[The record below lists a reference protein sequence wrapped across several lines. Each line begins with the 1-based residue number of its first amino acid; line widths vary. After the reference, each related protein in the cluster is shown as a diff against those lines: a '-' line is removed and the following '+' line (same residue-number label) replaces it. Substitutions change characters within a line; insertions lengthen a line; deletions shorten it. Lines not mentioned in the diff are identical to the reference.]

1 MPLYRDLHTYNVL
14 HLETGYFFQALC
26 INIFAA
32 CIRHLL
38 GLTIYYV
45 PSLTTVSHSATKH
58 SQIDLSGTD
67 VSIYES
73 AGVMVAV
80 WLHDQ
85 YAFSLTVYG
94 DYGIDLMIKL
104 IDSVQRQ

>member
-1 MPLYRDLHTYNVL
+1 MINMNNRFLELLEKDCRLSPADLAVML
-14 HLETGYFFQALC
+14 GKEEGD
-26 INIFAA
+26 
-32 CIRHLL
+32 IRRL
-38 GLTIYYV
+38 IE
-45 PSLTTVSHSATKH
+45 
-58 SQIDLSGTD
+58 D
-67 VSIYES
+67 YES

-94 DYGIDLMIKL
+94 DCGIDLMIKL

>member
-1 MPLYRDLHTYNVL
+1 MKRA
-14 HLETGYFFQALC
+14 EALDAALKA
-26 INIFAA
+26 NGEKVDFA
-32 CIRHLL
+32 IDVDNEH
-38 GLTIYYV
+38 G
-45 PSLTTVSHSATKH
+45 KH

-94 DYGIDLMIKL
+94 DCGIDLMIKL